1 MRIKKVSG
9 TAVLNGNVV
18 DNLTDNSTE
27 NAPSQRAVNQEFE
40 NVKGKILWTNPKP
53 TDSINTLSM
62 TLENSDYDELEIFY
76 QQSTG
81 DSRCYSQKIL
91 KGHNGRIY
99 LPYNVSG
106 SYIPIYRNVDRN
118 TDTSY
123 TIGNITG
130 FSDTSAIIPLYVIGY
145 KTGLFS

>member
-1 MRIKKVSG
+1 
-9 TAVLNGNVV
+9 
-18 DNLTDNSTE
+18 
-27 NAPSQRAVNQEFE
+27 
-40 NVKGKILWTNPKP
+40 
-53 TDSINTLSM
+53 M